1 MYGVILH
8 FLFRVKCGAALY
20 CFCRIMVRQRTSH
33 TYESTF
39 QQDRFPD
46 FATKPPPIS
55 DLQTFYKESKK
66 RFDEDEEFKK
76 RAYQAVVK
84 LQAHEPVHIKGWQEI
99 CDISKR
105 EFSKV
110 SW

>member
-1 MYGVILH
+1 MKALIKCHIQLNWCIILS
-8 FLFRVKCGAALY
+8 
-20 CFCRIMVRQRTSH
+20 TNN
-33 TYESTF
+33 ESFT
-39 QQDRFPD
+39 QDRFPD
-46 FATKPPPIS
+46 FATKPPPIA

-66 RFDEDEEFKK
+66 RFDDDEEFKK

-84 LQAHEPVHIKGWQEI
+84 LQAHEPLHIKGWQEI

-110 SW
+110 NQRNLFLMTQNLLF